1 MSYLEIL
8 AYISVGI
15 ISFSWI
21 LVLIFD
27 IGKKVINK
35 KASMHLRA
43 NTSENEID
51 G

>member
-15 ISFSWI
+15 IIFSWI

-27 IGKKVINK
+27 IGKKVNNK
-35 KASMHLRA
+35 KVDIPIIEE
-43 NTSENEID
+43 NSESEII
-51 G
+51 

>member
-15 ISFSWI
+15 ITFSWI

-27 IGKKVINK
+27 IRKKIIDK
-35 KASMHLRA
+35 KAEKPVIEVNLE
-43 NTSENEID
+43 SEII
-51 G
+51 

>member
-15 ISFSWI
+15 ITFSWI

-27 IGKKVINK
+27 IRKKIIDKQADKLIIEGN
-35 KASMHLRA
+35 
-43 NTSENEID
+43 SESEII
-51 G
+51 

>member
-15 ISFSWI
+15 ITFSWI

-27 IGKKVINK
+27 FGKKINDK
-35 KASMHLRA
+35 KADKPIIEE
-43 NTSENEID
+43 NSESEII
-51 G
+51 

>member
-15 ISFSWI
+15 ITFSWI

-27 IGKKVINK
+27 IRKKIIDK
-35 KASMHLRA
+35 KANKQLIEG
-43 NTSENEID
+43 NSESEII
-51 G
+51 

>member
-15 ISFSWI
+15 ITFSWI

-27 IGKKVINK
+27 IKKKIIDKQADKPIIEGN
-35 KASMHLRA
+35 
-43 NTSENEID
+43 SESEIT
-51 G
+51 

>member
-15 ISFSWI
+15 ITFSWI

-27 IGKKVINK
+27 FGKKIIDK
-35 KASMHLRA
+35 KVDKPIIEE
-43 NTSENEID
+43 NSESEII
-51 G
+51 